1 MQSAPGRRFFNA
13 EIHASTDPSEVRP
26 YILYYILSR
35 ICQIF
40 RLFVY
45 GFEFAGLRQD
55 AQQTLEGAVHEL
67 PEDAEARL
75 CIDVFAEILVK

>member
-1 MQSAPGRRFFNA
+1 MQKFMLQQTLLRSDHTSCIN
-13 EIHASTDPSEVRP
+13 
-26 YILYYILSR
+26 ILSR

-45 GFEFAGLRQD
+45 SFEFAGLRQD

-75 CIDVFAEILVK
+75 CIDVFAEILGK

>member
-1 MQSAPGRRFFNA
+1 MQSAPGRRFFNV

-26 YILYYILSR
+26 YILSVR

-40 RLFVY
+40 CLLAY
-45 GFEFAGLRQD
+45 GFEFTGLRQD

-67 PEDAEARL
+67 PEDAEARC
-75 CIDVFAEILVK
+75 CIDVFVEIS

>member
-1 MQSAPGRRFFNA
+1 MQSAPGRRIFNA

-26 YILYYILSR
+26 YILYYVLSR
-35 ICQIF
+35 TCQIF

-45 GFEFAGLRQD
+45 DFEFAGLRQD
-55 AQQTLEGAVHEL
+55 AQQTLEGAVNEL

-75 CIDVFAEILVK
+75 CIGVLAEIS

>member
-1 MQSAPGRRFFNA
+1 MQ
-13 EIHASTDPSEVRP
+13 IHASTDPCEVRP

-35 ICQIF
+35 IYQIF
-40 RLFVY
+40 RLFVYYVY

-75 CIDVFAEILVK
+75 CIDVFAEISGK

>member
-1 MQSAPGRRFFNA
+1 MQKFMLQQTLLRSDHTSCITSCQ
-13 EIHASTDPSEVRP
+13 EM
-26 YILYYILSR
+26 SR

-45 GFEFAGLRQD
+45 GFESAGLRQD
-55 AQQTLEGAVHEL
+55 AQQTLEDAVHEL

-75 CIDVFAEILVK
+75 CIDVFAEIL